1 MVTVEEIMTKNVIT
15 IGPQEPISKAIS
27 KMSDNKI
34 HHLPVVEDDKYLGM
48 VDFDIFLRRS
58 SIVLNSKVM
67 NVMEKTPTVAKKT
80 DITETAR
87 LMLDNGIKAIP
98 VLENESLQGI
108 VTTSDIIYS
117 LLKMP
122 DILNSTVDEIMSG
135 DPITVNEDD
144 LVIRAVEKMRDL
156 DEASI
161 PVLDSN
167 GRVTGVVNLDEI
179 SKQIWREKE
188 KMHQSEYFR
197 NEASVRVK
205 DVMSP
210 PVIAKSGSKLMV
222 CVNEMKKMKA
232 RVCTVIDDSEKPLGI
247 ISHRDIMDEIVKG
260 LPRESVLVNLSGVK
274 FDDPEIYNRI
284 YDIIERTAKNI
295 AKVKRMKPMLIN
307 IHIEQYNEQGG
318 EIKYSVRG
326 KIVTES
332 KTFYGRAWEW
342 NLYKAMKELMDEFEK
357 MVEKAKEMR

>member
-1 MVTVEEIMTKNVIT
+1 MATVEEIMTKNVIT

-34 HHLPVVEDDKYLGM
+34 HHLPVVEDNKYMGM

-58 SIVLNSKVM
+58 SIVLNSKVI
-67 NVMEKTPTVAKKT
+67 NVMEKTPAVTKKT
-80 DITETAR
+80 EIAEVAR

-117 LLKMP
+117 LLKQP
-122 DILNSTVDEIMSG
+122 DILSSSVEEIMSG
-135 DPITVNEDD
+135 DPITVSEDD
-144 LVIRAVEKMRDL
+144 PVIRAVERMRDL
-156 DEASI
+156 DEGSI
-161 PVLDSN
+161 PVVDSK
-167 GRVTGVVNLDEI
+167 GRVTGVVNLSEI
-179 SKQIWREKE
+179 SKQVWREKE
-188 KMHQSEYFR
+188 KMHQSEYYR
-197 NEASVRVK
+197 NEASVKVK
-205 DVMSP
+205 DVISN
-210 PVIAKSGSKLMV
+210 PVTAKTGSKLMV
-222 CVNEMKKMKA
+222 CINEMKKMNA
-232 RVCTVIDDSEKPLGI
+232 RVCTVVDESGKPVGI

-274 FDDPEIYNRI
+274 FDDPEVYNRI
-284 YDIIERTAKNI
+284 YEIIERTAKNI

-326 KIVTES
+326 KMVTES
-332 KTFYGRAWEW
+332 KTFYARSWEW